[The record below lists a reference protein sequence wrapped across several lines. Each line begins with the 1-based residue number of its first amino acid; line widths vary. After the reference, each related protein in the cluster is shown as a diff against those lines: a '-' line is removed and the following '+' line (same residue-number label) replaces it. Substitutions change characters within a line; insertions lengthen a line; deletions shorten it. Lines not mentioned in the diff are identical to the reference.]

1 MSIAFSSPS
10 PNPSRKREGTIF
22 PHCPLPSPPLPPHA
36 LCLVPHAFPM
46 LSLTPTSV
54 SLLSHTLDQV
64 DAVAIDRRSG
74 PLAEERTDNGP
85 HLVFADAP
93 EQRVTVSITRTLTR
107 DEPTLVRPGDM
118 GELRLTTAPSASDAQ
133 RRTIAATVVVTSVEH
148 DFVRRDQTTVARQR
162 LALLALSPDGHTDP
176 ITETLADAH

>member
-1 MSIAFSSPS
+1 
-10 PNPSRKREGTIF
+10 
-22 PHCPLPSPPLPPHA
+22 
-36 LCLVPHAFPM
+36 M
-46 LSLTPTSV
+46 LSLSPSTVT
-54 SLLSHTLDQV
+54 LLSHTLDQV

-93 EQRVTVSITRTLTR
+93 EQRITIAITRTLTR

-118 GELRLTTAPSASDAQ
+118 GELRLTAAPSASDAR
-133 RRTIAATVVVTSVEH
+133 RRTIVATVVVVSVEH
-148 DFVRRDQTTVARQR
+148 DLLNRAGATVARQR

-176 ITETLADAH
+176 IAETVSDAH